1 MLQQLRGLRGFD
13 EDAVEELGK
22 VIQDDITKLY
32 SSYDDAFAA
41 ANRELDTEI
50 ERRIAQI
57 MEPLKRGDEVGK
69 DAVEGITQAKNIFNK
84 NVDFLYKKVDDA
96 LGKDNQ
102 IIPLGKVQEE
112 IAKGLQQATKGVRSE
127 FGKGSAVEDILKKL
141 ELELQ
146 EDFKQTV

>member
-1 MLQQLRGLRGFD
+1 
-13 EDAVEELGK
+13 
-22 VIQDDITKLY
+22 
-32 SSYDDAFAA
+32 
-41 ANRELDTEI
+41 
-50 ERRIAQI
+50 
-57 MEPLKRGDEVGK
+57 MEPLKRGDEVGQ

-112 IAKGLQQATKGVRSE
+112 IEKGLQQATKGVRSE

-141 ELELQ
+141 ELEPE